1 MQDLA
6 HGRAREML
14 PGQME
19 VQHWHPVS
27 QIHRAPQACPKSE
40 KHRLSARRS
49 AAGWGTRGRE
59 DGRDPCTRAT
69 VGSDSGGHRRPGSTQ
84 AAQGKAPPSAP
95 WPGGRPVSLLP
106 SATATGEIPS
116 TRRAAA
122 GRKGASGGPAVTTSL
137 RKGPPRRKR
146 QRPGPPGAPRVT
158 ARKTPPPG
166 TTSPECKHH
175 LTNKHRE
182 EPSQTP
188 TEMRKVGQGTG
199 GAQVR
204 VGCV

>member
-1 MQDLA
+1 
-6 HGRAREML
+6 
-14 PGQME
+14 ME

-27 QIHRAPQACPKSE
+27 QIHRAPQACPNLE
-40 KHRLSARRS
+40 KHRLSALGS
-49 AAGWGTRGRE
+49 AAGWGTRGGE
-59 DGRDPCTRAT
+59 DGLDPCTRAT
-69 VGSDSGGHRRPGSTQ
+69 VGSEPGPWGPQETWKHSGCPGQVPTVTSLARWQASLTAAERHSHRRN
-84 AAQGKAPPSAP
+84 PSIE
-95 WPGGRPVSLLP
+95 
-106 SATATGEIPS
+106 TPS

-122 GRKGASGGPAVTTSL
+122 GRKGTSSGPAVTTSL
-137 RKGPPRRKR
+137 RKGLLRRKR
-146 QRPGPPGAPRVT
+146 QRPRPPAAPSVT

-166 TTSPECKHH
+166 TTSPERKHH

-182 EPSQTP
+182 EPSQTT